1 MRLSESQR
9 RKTSQELIS
18 NFEIAG
24 LSNAEVQE
32 ALAFTPEQ
40 LAETLTV
47 GSKSTSEDVVRLRDF
62 LLRKIVEQ
70 GDEPL
75 TSPIL

>member
-1 MRLSESQR
+1 MTLSESQR